1 MDTDLQNL
9 ANQALA
15 LPDDQRAALAATLI
29 GSLDTQIDEDAE
41 ESWKEEVA
49 KRIAEIDRGEVE
61 LIPWEQVIAKL
72 KLKDE

>member
-9 ANQALA
+9 ANQAFA

>member
-1 MDTDLQNL
+1 MDIDLQNL

-29 GSLDTQIDEDAE
+29 GSLDSQIDEDAE

-49 KRIAEIDRGEVE
+49 KRVAEIDRGEVE

>member
-1 MDTDLQNL
+1 MDIDLQNL
-9 ANQALA
+9 ADQALA

-49 KRIAEIDRGEVE
+49 KRVAEIDRGEVE

>member
-1 MDTDLQNL
+1 MDINLQNL
-9 ANQALA
+9 ADQALA

-49 KRIAEIDRGEVE
+49 KRVAEIDRGEVE